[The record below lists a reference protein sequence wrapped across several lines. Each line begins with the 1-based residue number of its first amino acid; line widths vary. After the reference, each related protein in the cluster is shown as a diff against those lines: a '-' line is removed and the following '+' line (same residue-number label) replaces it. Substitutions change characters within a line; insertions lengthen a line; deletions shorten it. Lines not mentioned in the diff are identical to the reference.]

1 VQAAE
6 EKANQLADNPEI
18 NRMQDKLWNSHKSV
32 EKILQDGDLQAIQK
46 AAVDY
51 SAVNEK
57 PLELGML
64 DLTANKI
71 IMGLQ

>member
-1 VQAAE
+1 
-6 EKANQLADNPEI
+6 
-18 NRMQDKLWNSHKSV
+18 MQDKLWNSHKSV